1 MGSAGG
7 KLLGETNIKK
17 KKKKKKKKIFFFKEK
32 KKKAPQ
38 NAERSAAQLLHVML
52 AKHGAASDG
61 AMGWLLKGKGC
72 PGSTGV

>member
-17 KKKKKKKKIFFFKEK
+17 KIKKKKDFFFQGK